1 MHFLIILFLS
11 LINLMIN
18 KYSSYIIVLQCWNTA
33 GRKHPTE
40 KENDLHH
47 KTIEH
52 PWSILCI

>member
-33 GRKHPTE
+33 ARKHPTE
-40 KENDLHH
+40 KENDPHY
-47 KTIEH
+47 KKIED
-52 PWSILCI
+52 PWSILFI